1 MKAKEF
7 IIRLCVI
14 LPMALWGVF
23 LFLMLLG
30 IVSHFLG
37 ANEAFYCTIYCKTG
51 IALFGLVTAAVIYF
65 QARACLRE

>member
-7 IIRLCVI
+7 IIGLCVV
-14 LPMALWGVF
+14 LPMELWDVF

-30 IVSHFLG
+30 IVSHFLE
-37 ANEAFYCTIYCKTG
+37 ANEAFYCTVYCKTG
-51 IALFGLVTAAVIYF
+51 IALFSLLTAAVIYF